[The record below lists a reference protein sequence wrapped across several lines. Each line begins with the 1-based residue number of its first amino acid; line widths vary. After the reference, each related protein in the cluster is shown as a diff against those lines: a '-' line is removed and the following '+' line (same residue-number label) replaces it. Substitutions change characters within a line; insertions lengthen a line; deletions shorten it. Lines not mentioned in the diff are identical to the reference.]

1 MWGRPGDQIPRI
13 YPAGSVS
20 PGSFAP
26 QPLAVELPLAQGI
39 HPIQGSARILRS
51 SPQWSGVGAGWEFRS
66 PAGLKGQW
74 GTLCPRPGQASLPA

>member
-26 QPLAVELPLAQGI
+26 SPLALELPLSWDPPYPGI
-39 HPIQGSARILRS
+39 SKDPEIQPPMGRGWGGAVCEDLGLR
-51 SPQWSGVGAGWEFRS
+51 
-66 PAGLKGQW
+66 AGLKGQW
-74 GTLCPRPGQASLPA
+74 GTLCP